1 MSTDY
6 PYGYCGC
13 GIGSCRSCYPYYGVK
28 LNQLAEVDRVSA
40 GTYLVGNDGNT
51 YSVDAIRQF
60 IVPSLS
66 GFSATQ
72 VTGDSNTGVGLV
84 NRYEYTEITAP
95 VTFTIL
101 DADRESGTVINPWN
115 FEIKDK
121 SGDCDGTNTI
131 SIVREDG
138 QPIEGA
144 NPLIINVSFGGVA
157 LYSDGTDIYTQGG
170 TV

>member
-1 MSTDY
+1 
-6 PYGYCGC
+6 
-13 GIGSCRSCYPYYGVK
+13 V
-28 LNQLAEVDRVSA
+28 LALALIWSA
-40 GTYLVGNDGNT
+40 MTAIHILLML
-51 YSVDAIRQF
+51 SVDLLFHHYQDLAQHRLQAIL
-60 IVPSLS
+60 IP
-66 GFSATQ
+66 Q

-157 LYSDGTDIYTQGG
+157 LYSDGTDVYTQGG

>member
-1 MSTDY
+1 MTSVADCITSNNCSC
-6 PYGYCGC
+6 GTCTYCKKQTLPV
-13 GIGSCRSCYPYYGVK
+13 SSVPV
-28 LNQLAEVDRVSA
+28 VDRVSA
-40 GTYLVGNDGNT
+40 NT
-51 YSVDAIRQF
+51 VLFGADSFGYPIDAIRRF

-66 GFSATQ
+66 GFSASQ
-72 VTGDSNTGVGLV
+72 VTGDSSTGVGLV
-84 NRYEYTEITAP
+84 NRYEYTVITAP

-101 DADRESGTVINPWN
+101 NDDRESGTINNPWN

-121 SGDCDGTNTI
+121 SGNCNGTNTI

-144 NPLIINVSFGGVA
+144 NPLIINVGFGGVA